1 MKILTLGKVD
11 LSGLIESL
19 LNVRAA
25 DPSSLATGAFAGRIV
40 GEVTVDKCEVEG
52 ASVSSAADMT
62 GGFAGYVK
70 GEVKYDILSD
80 ALGDI
85 VKLLTNILNLIP
97 GLGLGDL
104 ITLLLNNNIIK
115 ASQLLPVAY
124 YNPTISKSGVVNF
137 ASGTVLGSAG
147 KNYAGGFAGVQAGTI
162 VTDAYIQSDVAYTV
176 RAKAYAGGFAGVIRD
191 DVMEGAL
198 SDLGVD
204 LPSLARLAI
213 PQSIVA
219 TSSLTADVT
228 VEGGSYAGGF
238 AGAMAGSHAVN
249 DSLTGAVNVTARA
262 FRTARPT
269 CSPTRAASLVRRR
282 SAGRWTSARVT
293 TRTRIC

>member
-115 ASQLLPVAY
+115 RAS
-124 YNPTISKSGVVNF
+124 
-137 ASGTVLGSAG
+137 
-147 KNYAGGFAGVQAGTI
+147 
-162 VTDAYIQSDVAYTV
+162 
-176 RAKAYAGGFAGVIRD
+176 
-191 DVMEGAL
+191 
-198 SDLGVD
+198 
-204 LPSLARLAI
+204 
-213 PQSIVA
+213 
-219 TSSLTADVT
+219 
-228 VEGGSYAGGF
+228 
-238 AGAMAGSHAVN
+238 
-249 DSLTGAVNVTARA
+249 
-262 FRTARPT
+262 
-269 CSPTRAASLVRRR
+269 CSPWPTTTPRSRNRAS
-282 SAGRWTSARVT
+282 
-293 TRTRIC
+293 

>member
-1 MKILTLGKVD
+1 M
-11 LSGLIESL
+11 
-19 LNVRAA
+19 
-25 DPSSLATGAFAGRIV
+25 
-40 GEVTVDKCEVEG
+40 
-52 ASVSSAADMT
+52 
-62 GGFAGYVK
+62 
-70 GEVKYDILSD
+70 
-80 ALGDI
+80 
-85 VKLLTNILNLIP
+85 
-97 GLGLGDL
+97 
-104 ITLLLNNNIIK
+104 
-115 ASQLLPVAY
+115 AY

-249 DSLTGAVNVTARA
+249 DSLTGAVNVTASGIRG
-262 FRTARPT
+262 RHGRHARLR
-269 CSPTRAASLVRRR
+269 RAASLVRRR
-282 SAGRWTSARVT
+282 VGVGESDRRRG
-293 TRTRIC
+293 